1 MVSEPLFSIYFV
13 GETEA
18 DELLEEPQEVMT
30 KEERSK
36 RMSTCFI
43 SWNYSRRET
52 GKQADKRPPCFI
64 IMRLEV

>member
-13 GETEA
+13 GESEA
-18 DELLEEPQEVMT
+18 DELLEEPQEVMI

-52 GKQADKRPPCFI
+52 VKQVDK
-64 IMRLEV
+64 

>member
-13 GETEA
+13 GDTEV

-30 KEERSK
+30 KEERRK
-36 RMSTCFI
+36 MMNMCFI
-43 SWNYSRRET
+43 RWNYSRRET
-52 GKQADKRPPCFI
+52 MKQVDKQPHFII

>member
-13 GETEA
+13 GESEA

-52 GKQADKRPPCFI
+52 VKQVDK
-64 IMRLEV
+64 